1 MVTPERVLDQAEAD
15 KLTLDAVAHRKQGPV
30 DDDDEMVMDTLVAE
44 TSCRRPVVEQVVR
57 SSVALALLSGNG
69 GRASKHSVEKVLQGA
84 VAISLITGCQG
95 QPQACVECFWSV
107 YRLMILISIVMS
119 FTLGALWQQYQDR
132 PPSAARKSADTT
144 TSEQD
149 SEDNAVDGCASSSQC
164 RSKAKAKPRSSPMPK
179 TSPKGKAKPKAA
191 RAQPKNSVASRG
203 IAARR
208 PTQTEED
215 AYVTPDDE
223 EELGC
228 PICGAPM
235 TFRRANAG
243 GCFRGCTRFPTCR
256 GTRRPFDP

>member
-1 MVTPERVLDQAEAD
+1 MPRSATSVCRVLLVGLPPDDPDLHYAVVHARSPMAAVSRSTAE
-15 KLTLDAVAHRKQGPV
+15 RSQ
-30 DDDDEMVMDTLVAE
+30 ENNYE
-44 TSCRRPVVEQVVR
+44 T
-57 SSVALALLSGNG
+57 
-69 GRASKHSVEKVLQGA
+69 GR
-84 VAISLITGCQG
+84 
-95 QPQACVECFWSV
+95 
-107 YRLMILISIVMS
+107 
-119 FTLGALWQQYQDR
+119 
-132 PPSAARKSADTT
+132 ADTT